1 MSNFNLK
8 KNDVSYRILAKKR
21 IQDNADFY
29 QNHLKTMTE
38 GDNVSQMTIDASDLE
53 AGSDFFDFKEKEFK
67 FIKFNEVNFGK
78 DNADNDDD
86 YVKVI
91 NTCFYYCDFSLCGF
105 SNISF
110 ENSSF
115 VGCNFSECYVL
126 GLSSIFSNCSFVS
139 RIMGKKNLDDA
150 PSMFDSCELTFRFI
164 GCDFTQVVFTKTNFY
179 FCDFHNTNFY
189 DAILVDCSLDITKMS
204 DCDLR
209 STKILNPKVIEFY
222 IEDKQ
227 KRTKVNAHTF
237 LGKINYSKKEARE
250 IRFANEVYG
259 IFSELFETNK
269 IMELF
274 GEYFYLT
281 KRTEHDML
289 SKKGKLISYAGLIT
303 CGYGERPVYSL
314 FTSIFIIIVCGTFY
328 MFLGLSGNNETLILK
343 LGVIP
348 PFNKFVMWY
357 HFSLVT
363 FTTTGYGNVT
373 PLGGSLY
380 VSAIEMVSGVV
391 MIGIWVST
399 LVRKM
404 AR

>member
-1 MSNFNLK
+1 MSDFNLK
-8 KNDVSYRILAKKR
+8 KNDKSYRELASKR
-21 IQDNADFY
+21 IQDNAEFY
-29 QNHLKTMTE
+29 KNHLQTMTDE
-38 GDNVSQMTIDASDLE
+38 YNISEVLIDSNSIEDGCE
-53 AGSDFFDFKEKEFK
+53 FFDLKEKEYK
-67 FIKFNEVNFGK
+67 FIKFSEVNFGK
-78 DNADNDDD
+78 DSADNDED
-86 YVKVI
+86 YVLVSGA
-91 NTCFYYCDFSLCGF
+91 CFYYCDFNLCGF
-105 SNISF
+105 SNIRF
-110 ENSSF
+110 EASTF
-115 VGCNFSECYVL
+115 VGCNFAQCYVL
-126 GLSSIFSNCSFVS
+126 GMSSIFSNCSFVS
-139 RIMGKKNLDDA
+139 KLIGKKNLDDA

-164 GCDFTQVVFTKTNFY
+164 SCDFTQVVFTKTNFY
-179 FCDFHNTNFY
+179 FCDFHDTNFY

-209 STKILNPKVIEFY
+209 RTKILNPRVIEFY

-237 LGKINYSKKEARE
+237 LGKINYNKKEARE
-250 IRFANEVYG
+250 VKFANEVYG
-259 IFSELFETNK
+259 IFSELFEANK

-281 KRTEHDML
+281 KRSEHDML
-289 SKKGKLISYAGLIT
+289 TRSGKLKSYLGLIT

-328 MFLGLSGNNETLILK
+328 MFLGLTGNNENLILK

-348 PFNKFVMWY
+348 PFSKFVMWY

-373 PLGGSLY
+373 PIGGSLY
-380 VSAIEMVSGVV
+380 VSGLEMVCGVV